1 MSKLKNIIKQLSNE
15 DYESIFDNLSSGGAE
30 KSAQLLKYMREK
42 QLADA
47 KIMELLDVNSN
58 AYYTLRSRL
67 NQKIEEYLLQQM
79 ENPRTDLL
87 KKVANIQEIIFTK
100 KRAIAIATLKKLE
113 KELTDYD
120 LSNELT
126 IIYKLLKRLHINHD
140 DHFSYK
146 QLYNRHIAYMLALD
160 KSEDIIADYF
170 KKYGN
175 YFLTNNPQ
183 LKFELTLMFK
193 EITNVSKLYQS
204 HRLYVYQSLIY
215 VFHRLF
221 VDEGEETDK
230 EEEPIEDVLREVEKI
245 FEIYYLDS
253 NYYHLK
259 MVFEFLK
266 FEYYTHY
273 RVFKKAEKYY
283 EDVNSNL
290 ATLVSN
296 YGLFT
301 FSSLALLTKLKRAIR
316 MELENTLYDEAKTQF
331 QDFETS
337 PEDAPQF
344 IIYHIYRSL
353 VCYYAGKY
361 DEASKWLN
369 KLLNEMSFK
378 KYPEA
383 HLEVKLLL
391 LLQYCVQDDLE
402 LFNQLLSSTQRQVR
416 ALGKENAESLSS
428 YIKLL
433 RVSISETGKQK
444 IPKMKAL
451 MGRIFPEENPL
462 SALNL
467 IKFNDKLIETLS

>member
-15 DYESIFDNLSSGGAE
+15 DYESIFDNLSNNGAE

-113 KELTDYD
+113 KELADYD

-126 IIYKLLKRLHINHD
+126 IIYKLLKRLHINHE

-146 QLYNRHIAYMLALD
+146 QSYNRHIAYMLALD

-170 KKYGN
+170 KKYGQ

-183 LKFELTLMFK
+183 LKFELTLLFK

-204 HRLYVYQSLIY
+204 HRLYVYHSLIY

-221 VDEGEETDK
+221 VDEGEEMNK

-259 MVFEFLK
+259 VVFEYLK

-283 EDVNSNL
+283 EDVNINL
-290 ATLVSN
+290 PNLVSN

-301 FSSLALLTKLKRAIR
+301 FSSLAMLTKLKRALR
-316 MELENTLYDEAKTQF
+316 MDTESSLYEETKLQF

-337 PEDAPQF
+337 TEDTPQF
-344 IIYHIYRSL
+344 IIYHVYRSL
-353 VCYYAGKY
+353 TCYYAEKF

-369 KLLNEMSFK
+369 KLLN
-378 KYPEA
+378 
-383 HLEVKLLL
+383 
-391 LLQYCVQDDLE
+391 
-402 LFNQLLSSTQRQVR
+402 
-416 ALGKENAESLSS
+416 SLS
-428 YIKLL
+428 
-433 RVSISETGKQK
+433 
-444 IPKMKAL
+444 
-451 MGRIFPEENPL
+451 
-462 SALNL
+462 
-467 IKFNDKLIETLS
+467 